1 MVVHP
6 QVVMDA
12 HKAGCAAALQG
23 KFLAFK
29 DAFWTKAFDPYATSH
44 DQSKLGMDNIL
55 AIASEVGLD
64 TAKLKTDMA
73 GPECKALIEGDMS
86 ELQKFKVSGTP
97 YFFINGKTLN
107 GALPKEEF
115 KKIIEERIKVA
126 EASGV
131 AGAEYYDKEVMGK
144 GDKQFRSKRG
154 RRAN

>member
-23 KFLAFK
+23 KFVAFK
-29 DAFWTKAFDPYATSH
+29 DAFWEKAFDAYATSH
-44 DQSKLGMDNIL
+44 DQAKLGMDNIMT
-55 AIASEVGLD
+55 IAGGIGLD
-64 TAKLKTDMA
+64 TAKLKTDME
-73 GPECKALIEGDMS
+73 GPECKAQIDNDMA

-97 YFFINGKTLN
+97 FFFINGKTLN

-131 AGAEYYDKEVMGK
+131 SSAEYYDKEVMAK
-144 GDKQFRSKRG
+144 GEKQFRSKRG
-154 RRAN
+154 RKSN